1 MNRWLRQY
9 ERFRHNPDAKNDAS
23 WLSSKYDLEG
33 LSWNEIREIYIPELG
48 MCFGPSCE
56 ALRKSWYAYKRLGK
70 DGGYRGDIAYRIN
83 KIQKALGFPKSEFP
97 ELDPQWID
105 EELSKEDIQLKKEE
119 HNEGEWNLEGSEK
132 PEEEDG
138 EDEGWF

>member
-9 ERFRHNPDAKNDAS
+9 ECFRHNPDAKNDAS

-33 LSWNEIREIYIPELG
+33 LSWDEIREIYIPELG

-56 ALRKSWYAYKRLGK
+56 ALRNHSMPIRDWEKMAVTVAILLTG
-70 DGGYRGDIAYRIN
+70 
-83 KIQKALGFPKSEFP
+83 
-97 ELDPQWID
+97 
-105 EELSKEDIQLKKEE
+105 LKKVEKDD
-119 HNEGEWNLEGSEK
+119 GEWDLEGAEK

-138 EDEGWF
+138 EDSDWF

>member
-1 MNRWLRQY
+1 
-9 ERFRHNPDAKNDAS
+9 
-23 WLSSKYDLEG
+23 
-33 LSWNEIREIYIPELG
+33 

-56 ALRKSWYAYKRLGK
+56 ALRKSWYAYKRMGK
-70 DGGYRGDIAYRIN
+70 DGGDRGDIAYRIN